1 MVSCSLK
8 QDAVL
13 LQFQMRCCDMP
24 FKVCCSFQLRSSVP
38 PSNRHPCQL
47 QLQLHP
53 CHSAPPPLSFCNST
67 PVALHLHPCRS
78 ATPPL
83 SLCTSTPVALHLH
96 PCRSAPPP
104 LSLCNSTPVALHLH
118 PCRSATLRGAHPLF
132 LGCYMATRPRRA
144 SCQHLQSEPQL
155 QQIANG

>member
-1 MVSCSLK
+1 MVSCSVN
-8 QDAVL
+8 QDAVP
-13 LQFQMRCCDMP
+13 LQFQPRCCATP
-24 FKVCCSFQLRSSVP
+24 SKVCCSFQPRSSVP

-53 CHSAPPPLSFCNST
+53 CSSAPPPLSLCNST

-83 SLCTSTPVALHLH
+83 SLCTSTPVALQ
-96 PCRSAPPP
+96 
-104 LSLCNSTPVALHLH
+104 LH
-118 PCRSATLRGAHPLF
+118 PCRSATPRGAHPLF

-144 SCQHLQSEPQL
+144 SCQHLQSQPQL

>member
-1 MVSCSLK
+1 MSRYSHGFLQCQPRCCATAVSTKMLCHAI
-8 QDAVL
+8 QGV
-13 LQFQMRCCDMP
+13 LQF
-24 FKVCCSFQLRSSVP
+24 
-38 PSNRHPCQL
+38 
-47 QLQLHP
+47 
-53 CHSAPPPLSFCNST
+53 SAKIFCTSKQQASLSTTTSTPPLSLCKST

-83 SLCTSTPVALHLH
+83 SLCTSTPVALQ
-96 PCRSAPPP
+96 
-104 LSLCNSTPVALHLH
+104 LH